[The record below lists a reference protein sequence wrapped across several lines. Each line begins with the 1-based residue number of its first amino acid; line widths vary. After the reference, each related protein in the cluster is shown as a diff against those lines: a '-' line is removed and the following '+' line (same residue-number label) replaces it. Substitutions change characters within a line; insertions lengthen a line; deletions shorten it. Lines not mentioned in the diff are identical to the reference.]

1 MALLAI
7 ESWVGVDIGIQVT
20 GEDVLDLAR
29 TLDVLGST
37 VWQLDP
43 IIEKVVSHPEDN
55 FVDTL
60 ATRLS

>member
-7 ESWVGVDIGIQVT
+7 ECWVGVDIGVQVT
-20 GEDVLDLAR
+20 GEDVLDLTR

-55 FVDTL
+55 FIDSF
-60 ATRLS
+60 AARLS